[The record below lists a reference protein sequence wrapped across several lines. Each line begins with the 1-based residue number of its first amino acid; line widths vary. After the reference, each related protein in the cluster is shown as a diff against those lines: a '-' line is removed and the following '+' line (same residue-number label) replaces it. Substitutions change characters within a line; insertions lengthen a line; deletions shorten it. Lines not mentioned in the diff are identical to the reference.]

1 MTSDTGERPPAAD
14 GYSDDYS
21 DGWSD
26 ACVVRVETLFRR
38 YGKVVLRK
46 ATVAAA
52 GNSHDGWEGCQHA
65 FVQAGEHLRKPGA
78 EEIRNWQGW
87 LVKTAVRHAMSVYRR
102 GVETVPL
109 GEETD
114 RDGGAMPVEDQVAVR
129 ETFRNLLEAIGELSE
144 RQRQALVLVHIAGC
158 STDEAAQ
165 DMGVTSS
172 TVRNLIHQ
180 ARSRLAVVSGET
192 SDA

>member
-1 MTSDTGERPPAAD
+1 MTSDTDERPPDAD
-14 GYSDDYS
+14 GEP

-26 ACVVRVETLFRR
+26 ACAARVETLFRQ

-65 FVQAGEHLRKPGA
+65 FVQAGEYLRKPGA

-102 GVETVPL
+102 GAETVLL
-109 GEETD
+109 GEEMD
-114 RDGGAMPVEDQVAVR
+114 RDGGVMPVEDQVTVR
-129 ETFRNLLEAIGELSE
+129 EKFRNVLDAIGDLSE

-165 DMGVTSS
+165 DMGVTNS

-180 ARSRLAVVSGET
+180 ARSRLAVVSGEA